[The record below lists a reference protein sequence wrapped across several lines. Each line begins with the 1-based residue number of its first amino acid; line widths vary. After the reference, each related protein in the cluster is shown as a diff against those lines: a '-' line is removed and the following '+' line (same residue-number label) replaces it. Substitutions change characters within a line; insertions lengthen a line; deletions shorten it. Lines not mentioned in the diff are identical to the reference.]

1 MMVSYLWQR
10 RCAATQLL
18 RWHEQVVSTETSS
31 IAAVY
36 HVRKH
41 EAAATSSQIF
51 QISLQRPNS
60 SRVAVEFVVTVR
72 LVTLKSIFEL
82 CPLKCENVY

>member
-10 RCAATQLL
+10 RRAATRLL
-18 RWHEQVVSTETSS
+18 RWHEQVVSTETAS

-36 HVRKH
+36 HVRKQ
-41 EAAATSSQIF
+41 AAATSSQIF

-82 CPLKCENVY
+82 CPLKCENVN